1 MKPVNTDTPVG
12 RMRRA
17 LKDLERV
24 WAESAEEWADPV
36 AHDFRRTHLEPITP
50 VVKNTLDAIERMRAL
65 LNDARRELEG

>member
-12 RMRRA
+12 RIRRS

-36 AHDFRRTHLEPITP
+36 AHAFCETHLAPITP

-65 LNDARRELEG
+65 LNEAQRELEG